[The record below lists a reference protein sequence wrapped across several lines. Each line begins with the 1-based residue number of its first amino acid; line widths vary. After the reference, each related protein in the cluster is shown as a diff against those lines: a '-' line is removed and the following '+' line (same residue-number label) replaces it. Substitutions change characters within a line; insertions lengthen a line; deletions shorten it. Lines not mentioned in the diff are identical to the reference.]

1 MNIVWFKRFG
11 RWLVEK
17 LVDAVVYSLNL
28 LLLMKLRSPK
38 LKVKK
43 KNKPDT
49 LTNKIKLTSK

>member
-1 MNIVWFKRFG
+1 MNIVWFKRFS

-17 LVDAVVYSLNL
+17 LVDAVVYLLNL

-43 KNKPDT
+43 RKQT
-49 LTNKIKLTSK
+49 

>member
-17 LVDAVVYSLNL
+17 LVDAVVYLLNL
-28 LLLMKLRSPK
+28 LLLMKLWSPK

-43 KNKPDT
+43 KKQT
-49 LTNKIKLTSK
+49 